1 MLSKDPNQRI
11 SAAEA
16 INHPWFAESEA
27 NEAGRSSQAV
37 QAALENFKRFNSGNQ
52 VK

>member
-11 SAAEA
+11 TAAEA
-16 INHPWFAESEA
+16 INHKWFEESEVTTY
-27 NEAGRSSQAV
+27 GKSKQAV
-37 QAALENFKRFNSGNQ
+37 QAALENFKRFNSGNK